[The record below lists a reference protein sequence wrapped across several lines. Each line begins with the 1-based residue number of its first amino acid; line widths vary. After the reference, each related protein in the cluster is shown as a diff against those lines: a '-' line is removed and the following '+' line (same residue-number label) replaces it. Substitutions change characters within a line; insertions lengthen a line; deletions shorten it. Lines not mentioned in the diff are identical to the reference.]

1 MTFLQVSCARVMS
14 TTALVLH
21 ALIAY
26 VEFFIMSNF
35 ASWLVAVLLVKN
47 SFCIVGEGL
56 ALVVICK
63 MEGTCCFALPPDLL
77 PRAPMPPVPRP
88 VAVPLPVASVIV
100 QSQSGAGGAAT
111 PEAV

>member
-1 MTFLQVSCARVMS
+1 MS

-35 ASWLVAVLLVKN
+35 ASWLIAVLLVKN

-56 ALVVICK
+56 TLVVICK
-63 MEGTCCFALPPDLL
+63 MEGTCCFAQPLHLVS
-77 PRAPMPPVPRP
+77 RTPVPVPQP
-88 VAVPLPVASVIV
+88 VAVPVPVASVVV
-100 QSQSGAGGAAT
+100 QSQAQTSA
-111 PEAV
+111 EAV